1 MNQLKILNSAALI
14 VERTMADGEDY
25 APFDSHEVSGKTIGT
40 SKPTAGEGKF
50 DDGIAGSARANAPIK
65 AT

>member
-1 MNQLKILNSAALI
+1 
-14 VERTMADGEDY
+14 MADGEDY